1 METRAS
7 YLLVGAFA
15 LVVMA
20 AFVIS
25 VIWMAGANLRED
37 VAYYD
42 IFFDGSVTGLK
53 PGNTVRYRG
62 IPVGAVSEIAINP
75 EDVQQV
81 RVMIEV
87 PADTPIKKDTIA
99 ALEYQGL
106 TGVAFVQLTG
116 GTNEAPTLALE
127 EGQDRPV
134 IRSRPSQL
142 EELVQG
148 APELMSRITILVNKG
163 NVLFGEKNLEN
174 IAATLENIRGIT
186 GALSKRSGDLATLID
201 DASVTARLV
210 RTNADGVMRD
220 TRTAL
225 KNMSVATKRF
235 SAETKGVGGEFK
247 STLGDIRKTSVEFRR
262 AAFDLADLLE
272 SNKEPFNAFASSGL
286 YELTQLLSEMRIL
299 VSALT
304 RVTANVESDPG
315 RFLFGKSQ
323 PGVKVK

>member
-15 LVVMA
+15 LIVMA
-20 AFVIS
+20 GFVIS
-25 VIWMAGANLRED
+25 VVWMAGANLRED

-42 IFFDGSVTGLK
+42 IHFDGSVTGLK

-62 IPVGAVSEIAINP
+62 IPVGAVTEIAINP
-75 EDVQQV
+75 ENVQQV

-116 GTNEAPTLALE
+116 GTNEAPMLE
-127 EGQDRPV
+127 VGKDQERPV

-148 APELMSRITILVNKG
+148 APELMARITALVNKG

-174 IAATLENIRGIT
+174 IGATLENVRTIT
-186 GALSKRSGDLATLID
+186 GAFSGESADLVATLK
-201 DASVTARLV
+201 
-210 RTNADGVMRD
+210 D
-220 TRTAL
+220 TSKTMQEAL
-225 KNMSVATKRF
+225 GNLNIATKRL
-235 SAETKGVGGEFK
+235 ATETKGVGGEFK
-247 STLGDIRKTSVEFRR
+247 KTLGDIRKTSVEFRR
-262 AAFDLADLLE
+262 AAFDLADIME
-272 SNKEPFNAFASSGL
+272 TNKEPFNSFASSGL
-286 YELTQLLSEMRIL
+286 YEFTQLLAEMRIL
-299 VSALT
+299 VSAIT
-304 RVTANVESDPG
+304 RITANVESDPG
-315 RFLFGKSQ
+315 RFLYGKSQ
-323 PGVKVK
+323 PGVEVK

>member
-15 LVVMA
+15 LVVMTV
-20 AFVIS
+20 FV
-25 VIWMAGANLRED
+25 VAVVWMAGANLRKD
-37 VAYYD
+37 IAYYD

-62 IPVGAVSEIAINP
+62 LPVGSVSEISINP
-75 EDVQQV
+75 KDVQQV

-116 GTNEAPTLALE
+116 GTNEAPMLKVKK
-127 EGQDRPV
+127 GQDRPV
-134 IRSRPSQL
+134 IGSRPSQL

-148 APELMSRITILVNKG
+148 APELMSRITALVNKG

-174 IAATLENIRGIT
+174 FEATLQNVRTIT
-186 GALSKRSGDLATLID
+186 GAFSEQSADLAVTLLD
-201 DASVTARLV
+201 TSKSLQEALV
-210 RTNADGVMRD
+210 N
-220 TRTAL
+220 L
-225 KNMSVATKRF
+225 NVATKRLAKE
-235 SAETKGVGGEFK
+235 SKGVGGEFK
-247 STLGDIRKTSVEFRR
+247 KTLGDIRKTSVEFRR

-272 SNKEPFNAFASSGL
+272 SNKDPFNTFASSGL
-286 YELTQLLSEMRIL
+286 YEFTQLISEMRVL
-299 VSALT
+299 VGAIT
-304 RVTANVESDPG
+304 RITANVESDPG
-315 RFLFGKSQ
+315 RFLYGKSQ
-323 PGVKVK
+323 PGVEVK

>member
-15 LVVMA
+15 LIVMA
-20 AFVIS
+20 GFVIS
-25 VIWMAGANLRED
+25 VVWMAGANLRED

-42 IFFDGSVTGLK
+42 IHFDGSVTGLK

-62 IPVGAVSEIAINP
+62 IPVGAVTEIAINP
-75 EDVQQV
+75 ENVQQV

-116 GTNEAPTLALE
+116 GTNEAPMLE
-127 EGQDRPV
+127 VGKDQERPV

-148 APELMSRITILVNKG
+148 APELMARITALVNKG

-174 IAATLENIRGIT
+174 FGATLENVRTIT
-186 GALSKRSGDLATLID
+186 GALSGESADLVATLK
-201 DASVTARLV
+201 
-210 RTNADGVMRD
+210 D
-220 TRTAL
+220 TSKTMQEAL
-225 KNMSVATKRF
+225 GNLNIATKRL
-235 SAETKGVGGEFK
+235 ATETKGVGGEFK
-247 STLGDIRKTSVEFRR
+247 KTLGDIRKTSVEFRR
-262 AAFDLADLLE
+262 AAFDLADIME
-272 SNKEPFNAFASSGL
+272 TNKEPFNAFASSGL
-286 YELTQLLSEMRIL
+286 YEFTQLLAEMRIL
-299 VSALT
+299 VSAIT
-304 RVTANVESDPG
+304 RITANVESDPG
-315 RFLFGKSQ
+315 RFLYGKSQ
-323 PGVKVK
+323 PGVEVK

>member
-15 LVVMA
+15 LIVMA
-20 AFVIS
+20 GFVIA
-25 VIWMAGANLRED
+25 VVWMAGANLRED

-42 IFFDGSVTGLK
+42 IHFDGSVTGLK

-62 IPVGAVSEIAINP
+62 VPVGAVSEIAINP
-75 EDVQQV
+75 ENVQQV

-116 GTNEAPTLALE
+116 GTNEAPMLE
-127 EGQDRPV
+127 AGKGQKRPV

-148 APELMSRITILVNKG
+148 APELMARITALVNKG

-174 IAATLENIRGIT
+174 IGATLQNVRTIT
-186 GALSKRSGDLATLID
+186 GALSEESADLVATLKD
-201 DASVTARLV
+201 TSRTARE
-210 RTNADGVMRD
+210 
-220 TRTAL
+220 AL
-225 KNMSVATKRF
+225 GNLNIATKRL
-235 SAETKGVGGEFK
+235 ATETKGVGGEFK
-247 STLGDIRKTSVEFRR
+247 QTLVDIRKTSVEFRR
-262 AAFDLADLLE
+262 AAFDLADMME
-272 SNKEPFNAFASSGL
+272 TNKEPFNTFASSGL
-286 YELTQLLSEMRIL
+286 YEFTQLLAEMRIL
-299 VSALT
+299 VSAIT
-304 RVTANVESDPG
+304 RITANVESDPG
-315 RFLFGKSQ
+315 RFLYGKSQ
-323 PGVKVK
+323 PGVEVK

>member
-20 AFVIS
+20 VFVVA
-25 VIWMAGANLRED
+25 VIWMAGANLRD
-37 VAYYD
+37 DTAYYD

-62 IPVGAVSEIAINP
+62 FPVGSVSDIEINP
-75 EDVQQV
+75 KDVQQV

-116 GTNEAPTLALE
+116 GTNEAPALKLKK
-127 EGQDRPV
+127 GQDRPV
-134 IRSRPSQL
+134 IKSRPSQL

-148 APELMSRITILVNKG
+148 APELMARITALVNKG
-163 NVLFGEKNLEN
+163 NVLFGGKNLEN
-174 IAATLENIRGIT
+174 IEATLKNVRTIT
-186 GALSKRSGDLATLID
+186 GALSDRSPDILSMVK
-201 DASVTARLV
+201 DASETTRIL
-210 RTNADGVMRD
+210 RTNADGAMLELRA
-220 TRTAL
+220 AL
-225 KNMSVATKRF
+225 KNLNIASKRL
-235 SAETKGVGGEFK
+235 AVETKGVGKEFK
-247 STLGDIRKTSVEFRR
+247 NMLGDISKTSVEFRR
-262 AAFDLADLLE
+262 AAFDLADILE
-272 SNKEPFNAFASSGL
+272 SNKEPFSAFASSGL

-299 VSALT
+299 IGAIT
-304 RVTANVESDPG
+304 RITANVESDPG

-323 PGVKVK
+323 PGVEVK